1 MENNCS
7 QDTEEFK
14 ITTVS
19 DLLNLLE
26 RQEEIDATRIHL
38 DKTLTTI
45 VLRVEGEGYGA
56 FIPGEQTR
64 T

>member
-26 RQEEIDATRIHL
+26 RQEEIDAM
-38 DKTLTTI
+38 
-45 VLRVEGEGYGA
+45 G
-56 FIPGEQTR
+56 
-64 T
+64 